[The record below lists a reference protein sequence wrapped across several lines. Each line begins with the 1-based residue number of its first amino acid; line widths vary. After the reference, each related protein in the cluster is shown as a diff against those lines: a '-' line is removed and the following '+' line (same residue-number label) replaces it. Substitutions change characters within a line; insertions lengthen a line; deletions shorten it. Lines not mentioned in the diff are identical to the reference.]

1 MKRLICTCIAVILLA
16 AAPAMAMTGNQLKDN
31 ADYGEKDPRSYSQG
45 YFLGYVAGVA
55 DETTTKLCIPKGVTR
70 TQIAEVVRK
79 YLQDHPAELHLDPNV
94 LVLKAI
100 RTAWPCK
107 RAGH

>member
-1 MKRLICTCIAVILLA
+1 MKRLMVICCMAMLLVTP
-16 AAPAMAMTGNQLKDN
+16 PAIAMTGKQLKDN

-55 DETTTKLCIPKGVTR
+55 DETTTKSCPPGGVAYG
-70 TQIAEVVRK
+70 QIAEVVRK
-79 YLQDHPAELHLDPNV
+79 YLKDHPEELHLDPNV

-100 RTAWPCK
+100 QTAWPCK
-107 RAGH
+107 